1 MSPTGDATDV
11 GVFSPLLLK
20 EPSAGFWVKPYASFE
35 NIPLKNI
42 TSPTEETYFDISF
55 LYTEVIAH
63 KITDIY
69 AHKTADGACLLA
81 IIMVMDNQHYI
92 AIGND
97 FDNPRMEIFTTVSAM
112 EQALQQWE
120 QEA

>member
-1 MSPTGDATDV
+1 MDITTTNYGYSK
-11 GVFSPLLLK
+11 FSA
-20 EPSAGFWVKPYASFE
+20 EVNNIE

-42 TSPTEETYFDISF
+42 TFPTEETYIDISF
-55 LYTEVIAH
+55 LYAEVITH
-63 KITDIY
+63 KIIDIY
-69 AHKTADGACLLA
+69 THKTADGTCLLA

-97 FDNPRMEIFTTVSAM
+97 IDNPRMEIFTTVSAM